1 MHLEV
6 STEDSKGNQRVANRV
21 TCGSARS
28 TVAVN
33 QGQNLVKA
41 REARETEV
49 VPDPMGLGAPMEFP
63 VPETS
68 QKGDEPQDDNG
79 KIKLPP
85 QMFIGEAQ
93 GIAIDANNTMEQNG
107 DVDVLDLQKDILK
120 SNDREMMSLG
130 PGFEDSVDPA

>member
-6 STEDSKGNQRVANRV
+6 STEDRKGKQRVANRV

-49 VPDPMGLGAPMEFP
+49 VLDPMGLGAPMEFP
-63 VPETS
+63 VP
-68 QKGDEPQDDNG
+68 
-79 KIKLPP
+79 
-85 QMFIGEAQ
+85 
-93 GIAIDANNTMEQNG
+93 
-107 DVDVLDLQKDILK
+107 
-120 SNDREMMSLG
+120 
-130 PGFEDSVDPA
+130 